1 MSTEHGKM
9 PARLVLPLLTL
20 FATLPAL
27 GQELPASLDEW
38 LERSLTEKRIERQ
51 LALNHIGIA
60 VTRAEDR
67 HLVSAVL
74 DNSPASTAGLR
85 RGDELLAVDGAPYQ
99 PIRSLNSALSAEINA
114 AEGPVRL
121 RVARG
126 GAEREVTATPIF
138 NNLFDSYRS
147 AVEASVQQFNMGNK
161 LIGYVR
167 LWGVS
172 RNTNDLVT
180 LARIMADFRGT
191 ASLIVDLRNA
201 AGYLGN
207 EHLALFLPS
216 EFGDYYSNPL
226 TLIID
231 HSTTGPA
238 EEFARELARLE
249 RVTSVG
255 ATTANGLQPEL
266 PVAWPLDSNSPGDP
280 QFEAALALLAGL
292 F

>member
-1 MSTEHGKM
+1 M
-9 PARLVLPLLTL
+9 PVRLALPILTL
-20 FATLPAL
+20 FAALPAF

-38 LERSLTEKRIERQ
+38 LDRSLAEKRIERQ
-51 LALNHIGIA
+51 LSLNHIGIA
-60 VTRAEDR
+60 VTRAGDR

-74 DNSPASTAGLR
+74 DSSPAFAAGLR
-85 RGDELLAVDGAPYQ
+85 RGDELLTVNGAPYH
-99 PIRSLNSALSAEINA
+99 PILSLNSASAAEIGA
-114 AEGPVRL
+114 AESPARL
-121 RVARG
+121 RIARG
-126 GAEREVTATPIF
+126 GAEREVAVTPVF
-138 NNLFDSYRS
+138 NNLFNSYRN

-172 RNTNDLVT
+172 GNANDLVT

-191 ASLIVDLRNA
+191 DSLIVDLRNA
-201 AGYLGN
+201 AGYLGK
-207 EHLALFLPS
+207 EHLALFLPG
-216 EFGDYYSNPL
+216 EFGDWYSNPL

-231 HSTTGPA
+231 DSTAGPA
-238 EEFARELARLE
+238 EAFATELARFE

-255 ATTANGLQPEL
+255 AAAAGGLQPEL
-266 PVAWPLDSNSPGDP
+266 PVAWPLDSDAPGDP

>member
-1 MSTEHGKM
+1 M

-20 FATLPAL
+20 FAALPAL

-38 LERSLTEKRIERQ
+38 LERSSTERRIERQ
-51 LALNHIGIA
+51 LSLNHIGIA
-60 VTRAEDR
+60 VARQENR
-67 HLVSAVL
+67 RLISAVL
-74 DNSPASTAGLR
+74 DNSPAFAAGLR
-85 RGDELLAVDGAPYQ
+85 RGDELLAVNGAPYQ
-99 PIRSLNSALSAEINA
+99 QILSLNSAPA
-114 AEGPVRL
+114 AESSPAESPFRL
-121 RVARG
+121 RISRG
-126 GAEREVTATPIF
+126 GAERELAVTPVF

-167 LWGVS
+167 LWGIS
-172 RNTNDLVT
+172 GNANDLVT
-180 LARIMADFRGT
+180 LTRIMADFRGT
-191 ASLIVDLRNA
+191 DSLILDLRNA

-207 EHLALFLPS
+207 EHLALFLPG
-216 EFGDYYSNPL
+216 EFGDWYSNPL

-231 HSTTGPA
+231 DSTAGSA
-238 EEFARELARLE
+238 EAFAAELARFE

-255 ATTANGLQPEL
+255 AAAAGGLQPEL
-266 PVAWPLDSNSPGDP
+266 PVAWPLDSDSPGDP